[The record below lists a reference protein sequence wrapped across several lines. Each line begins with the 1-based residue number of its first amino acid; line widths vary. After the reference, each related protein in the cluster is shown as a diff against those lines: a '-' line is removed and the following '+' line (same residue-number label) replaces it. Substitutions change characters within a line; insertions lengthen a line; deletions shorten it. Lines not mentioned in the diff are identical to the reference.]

1 MEQEPGGLEYFI
13 RFSPTWQQPFF
24 VLHGIYRD
32 LVFDDV
38 SLSTYYVKVVLEK
51 FFVSLSRA
59 TTTAV
64 NYSIKI
70 TRIKRRGR
78 KRNGL
83 IPLFNLFVGEN
94 EARAGENLLPMCD
107 ANICFKSVRFCV
119 SEKQRSVRETLG
131 GLGVVQSE
139 IGGQMHRQSW
149 EVWGDV
155 RQTDGG

>member
-1 MEQEPGGLEYFI
+1 M
-13 RFSPTWQQPFF
+13 
-24 VLHGIYRD
+24 
-32 LVFDDV
+32 
-38 SLSTYYVKVVLEK
+38 KVVLEK

-107 ANICFKSVRFCV
+107 ANICFKSVRLWK

-139 IGGQMHRQSW
+139 IGGQMHRQS
-149 EVWGDV
+149 
-155 RQTDGG
+155 

>member
-24 VLHGIYRD
+24 VLHSICRD

-38 SLSTYYVKVVLEK
+38 SLSTMESCSEEILRQ
-51 FFVSLSRA
+51 SLAR
-59 TTTAV
+59 
-64 NYSIKI
+64 NYDYFYYSIKI
-70 TRIKRRGR
+70 TRIKRRRR

-107 ANICFKSVRFCV
+107 KNIRFKSVRFCV

-149 EVWGDV
+149 KVWGDV
-155 RQTDGG
+155 R